1 MRRVVVTGM
10 GIVSSIGNN
19 TQEVL
24 ASLREAKSG
33 ITHAEEFAKRGFRCQ
48 VQGMPTLDPAGS
60 VDRRAMRF
68 LGKGSAWNH
77 VAMEQAIRDS
87 GVEEKDI
94 SNPRTGI
101 VMGSGGPST
110 NTIVEAADITR
121 EKGSPKRIGP
131 FAVPKS
137 MSSTASA
144 TLATWFKIKGVNY
157 SISSACATSN
167 HCIGNGAE
175 MIQWGK
181 QDMVFAG
188 GSEELHW
195 TMSNLFDA
203 MGAMSSK
210 YNDTPEKAS
219 RAYDKDRDGFVIAGG
234 AGVLVLEELE
244 HAKAR
249 GAKIY
254 AEVAGY
260 GATSD
265 GYDMV
270 APSGEGA
277 VRCMRMALATVK
289 PRIDYI
295 NPHATSTPIGDQRE
309 IEALREVFG
318 SGEKCPPI
326 SATKSLT
333 GHSLGATGVQEAI
346 YSMLMMQ
353 NGFICESAHIEEI
366 DPAFA
371 DMPIV
376 RARQDN
382 VKLCAVLSNSF
393 GFGGTNA
400 TIVLKHLD
408 A

>member
-24 ASLREAKSG
+24 ANLREAKSG
-33 ITHAEEFAKRGFRCQ
+33 ISRADKYAELGFRCQ
-48 VQGMPTLDPAGS
+48 VHGAPALDPS
-60 VDRRAMRF
+60 EVVDRRAMRF
-68 LGKGSAWNH
+68 LGGGAAWNH
-77 VAMEQAIRDS
+77 VAMEQAIRDA
-87 GVEEKDI
+87 GLEESDV
-94 SNPRTGI
+94 SNERTGI
-101 VMGSGGPST
+101 IMGSGGPST
-110 NTIVEAADITR
+110 RTVVEAADVTR
-121 EKGSPKRIGP
+121 SKGPKRVGP
-131 FAVPKS
+131 FAVPKA

-144 TLATWFKIKGVNY
+144 TLATWFKIRGVNY
-157 SISSACATSN
+157 SIASACATSN
-167 HCIGNGAE
+167 HCIGNAAE

-181 QDMVFAG
+181 QEMMFAG
-188 GSEELHW
+188 GCEELDW
-195 TMSNLFDA
+195 TMSVLFDA
-203 MGAMSSK
+203 MGAMSSGF
-210 YNDTPEKAS
+210 NQTPDKAS

-254 AEVAGY
+254 AEIAGY

-265 GYDMV
+265 GADMV

-277 VRCMRMALATVK
+277 MRCMKQALDGVTLPV
-289 PRIDYI
+289 DYI
-295 NPHATSTPIGDQRE
+295 NPHATSTPIGDLKE
-309 IEALREVFG
+309 IEAIRAVFG
-318 SGEKCPPI
+318 EKIPPI

-333 GHSLGATGVQEAI
+333 GHSLGAAGVQEAI
-346 YSMLMMQ
+346 YSLLMMQ
-353 NGFICESAHIEEI
+353 NGFICESANIETL

-371 DMPIV
+371 DIPIV
-376 RARQDN
+376 RERRDN
-382 VKLCAVLSNSF
+382 VQLNCVLSNSF

-400 TIVLKHLD
+400 SIVLKRLD

>member
-24 ASLREAKSG
+24 ASLREARSG
-33 ITHAEEFAKRGFRCQ
+33 ISRSDEFAQHGFRCQ
-48 VQGMPTLDPAGS
+48 VAGAPS
-60 VDRRAMRF
+60 FNSEEAIDRRAMRF
-68 LGKGSAWNH
+68 LGEGAAWNH

-87 GVEEKDI
+87 GVEDKDI
-94 SNPRTGI
+94 SNERTGI

-110 NTIVEAADITR
+110 SVIVEAADITR
-121 EKGSPKRIGP
+121 EKGSPKRVGP
-131 FAVPKS
+131 FAVPKA

-157 SISSACATSN
+157 SISSACATSS
-167 HCIGNGAE
+167 HCIGNAAE

-181 QDMVFAG
+181 QDMIFAG
-188 GSEELHW
+188 GCEELHW
-195 TMSNLFDA
+195 TLSNLFDA
-203 MGAMSSK
+203 MGAMSSR
-210 YNDTPEKAS
+210 YNDTPQTAS
-219 RAYDKDRDGFVIAGG
+219 RAYDVDRDGFVIAGG

-244 HAKAR
+244 HARAR

-265 GYDMV
+265 GHDMV

-277 VRCMRMALATVK
+277 VRCMRMAIEGVK
-289 PRIDYI
+289 IPIDYI
-295 NPHATSTPIGDQRE
+295 NPHATATPVGDLKE
-309 IEALREVFG
+309 IEAIREVFG
-318 SGEKCPPI
+318 SKCPPI

-333 GHSLGATGVQEAI
+333 GHSLGAAGVQEAI
-346 YSMLMMQ
+346 YSLLMMN
-353 NGFICESAHIEEI
+353 NGFICESANIQTL

-371 DMPIV
+371 DMPIL
-376 RARQDN
+376 RERKDGA
-382 VKLCAVLSNSF
+382 KLGAVLSNSF

-400 TIVLKHLD
+400 SLVFKRLD

>member
-24 ASLREAKSG
+24 ASLHEAKSG
-33 ITHAEEFAKRGFRCQ
+33 ISRAEQFADHGFRCQ
-48 VQGMPTLDPAGS
+48 VAGIPNIDAES
-60 VDRRAMRF
+60 AIDRRAMRF
-68 LGKGSAWNH
+68 LGQGAAWNH
-77 VAMEQAIRDS
+77 IAMEQAIRDS
-87 GVEEKDI
+87 GVEQDDI
-94 SNPRTGI
+94 VNERTGI
-101 VMGSGGPST
+101 VMGSGGPTTS
-110 NTIVEAADITR
+110 TIVDAADITR

-131 FAVPKS
+131 FAVPKA

-167 HCIGNGAE
+167 HCIGNAAE
-175 MIQWGK
+175 IIQWGK
-181 QDMVFAG
+181 QDMIFAG
-188 GSEELHW
+188 GCEDLHW
-195 TMSNLFDA
+195 TLSNLFDA

-210 YNDTPEKAS
+210 YNDTPATAS
-219 RAYDKDRDGFVIAGG
+219 RAYDVDRDGFVIAGG

-265 GYDMV
+265 GHDMV

-277 VRCMRMALATVK
+277 MRCMRMAIEGLKIPV
-289 PRIDYI
+289 DYI
-295 NPHATSTPIGDQRE
+295 NPHATATPVGDLKE
-309 IEALREVFG
+309 IEAIRDVFG
-318 SGEKCPPI
+318 SKCPPI

-333 GHSLGATGVQEAI
+333 GHSLGAAGVQEAI
-346 YSMLMMQ
+346 YSLLMMN
-353 NGFICESAHIEEI
+353 NGFVCESANIQTL

-376 RARQDN
+376 RERKDN
-382 VKLCAVLSNSF
+382 VKLGAVLSNSF

-400 TIVLKHLD
+400 SLVFKRLD